1 MFDDDNVNNV
11 NNEHQDDVEQ
21 DIDNEVIDDEQD
33 VDDADEQDGQDEAAD
48 GQDDTL
54 DYSFD
59 EGDDD
64 KDDFAGKPAPEWVKQ
79 VRQENRELKRQLKQ
93 RESQQEQ
100 QQALREKPT
109 LDAHDYDSDAYEQD
123 YAQWLSEKT
132 QHDVKVQAEAQK
144 YQQYHER
151 YRSDVDAV
159 RAVKPDYDTAETVVV
174 ETLSENKQHLLQMLV
189 HNPAKVVYVLGK
201 NSPEQLEKMANLD
214 DIQFAREIVLMEQSM
229 STVKRNPNKPKPKSH
244 SLEGMAGG
252 GDTKLAKLEAEAAK
266 TGDRSKIHAYNRSKK

>member
-1 MFDDDNVNNV
+1 MFEDDSAND
-11 NNEHQDDVEQ
+11 EYQDDVEHEV
-21 DIDNEVIDDEQD
+21 DNEVIDDEQD
-33 VDDADEQDGQDEAAD
+33 ADDADEQDGQDEAAD

-59 EGDDD
+59 DGDDD

-100 QQALREKPT
+100 QQVLREKPT
-109 LDAHDYDSDAYEQD
+109 LDAHDYEEDSYQADLEQ
-123 YAQWLSEKT
+123 WFVEKQ

-159 RAVKPDYDTAETVVV
+159 RAVKPDYDAAETVVV

>member
-1 MFDDDNVNNV
+1 MFDDDNME
-11 NNEHQDDVEQ
+11 NEYQDDVEQ
-21 DIDNEVIDDEQD
+21 DVDNEVVNDEQG

-100 QQALREKPT
+100 QQVLREKPT

-252 GDTKLAKLEAEAAK
+252 GDTKLAKLEADAER
-266 TGDRSKIHAYNRSKK
+266 TGDRSKVAAYKRTLRNK